1 MPDPVKMRAILLGG
15 IVASAGVGCT
25 PAPPRW
31 VTATL
36 PEPAAA
42 FTGCYALRLTPLTG
56 NPPLGG
62 TWEVAFESR
71 SQVSS
76 DRRPDS
82 SRVSQPPWLAT
93 IQRGA
98 RMAIDTGRWRPLGS
112 DSVLVYVI
120 LGRERQTYGLR
131 LTRDASHVSG
141 TVLAGVLTP
150 DGSPPDARR
159 ARAMGMRTPCG

>member
-1 MPDPVKMRAILLGG
+1 VSDPVKMRAIMLSG
-15 IVASAGVGCT
+15 ILASTALGCT

-31 VTATL
+31 VTTAL

-42 FTGCYALRLTPLTG
+42 FTGCYALQLAPLTG
-56 NPPLGG
+56 SPPLGG
-62 TWEVAFESR
+62 TWEVALEGRSR
-71 SQVSS
+71 VYS

-93 IQRGA
+93 IQRGVG
-98 RMAIDTGRWRPLGS
+98 MAIDTGQWRPLGS

-120 LGRERQTYGLR
+120 LGPERQTYSLR
-131 LTRDASHVSG
+131 LTRDASRLSG
-141 TVLAGVLTP
+141 LVHAGAFTP
-150 DGSPPDARR
+150 DGSSPDART